1 MAVKRYKQANLPNS
15 EVNLLKLVPAVLTLH
30 FAGLTHPGSDSTG
43 SDSPHVISL
52 SVISCKS
59 LIGIL
64 ETRGS
69 ALSLLDEGPESN
81 FTKQCPI
88 LIVSTAERCCQEVQT
103 NLYKN
108 QRCKFQREVWL
119 SAKPYKLLKLL
130 LSINPEDSAHTN
142 IVQLTLKSTFVIISG
157 QFLSLPCD
165 ASPKASGNSYM
176 ASVLTKS

>member
-1 MAVKRYKQANLPNS
+1 MAVKSYKQANLPNS

-43 SDSPHVISL
+43 SDSLHVISL

-88 LIVSTAERCCQEVQT
+88 LIVSTAER
-103 NLYKN
+103 
-108 QRCKFQREVWL
+108 
-119 SAKPYKLLKLL
+119 
-130 LSINPEDSAHTN
+130 
-142 IVQLTLKSTFVIISG
+142 
-157 QFLSLPCD
+157 
-165 ASPKASGNSYM
+165 
-176 ASVLTKS
+176 